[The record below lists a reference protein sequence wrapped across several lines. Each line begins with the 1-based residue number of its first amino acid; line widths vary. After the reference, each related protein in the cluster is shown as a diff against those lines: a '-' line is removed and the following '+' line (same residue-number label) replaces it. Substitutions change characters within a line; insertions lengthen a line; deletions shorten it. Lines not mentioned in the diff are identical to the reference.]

1 MRTPAEADE
10 ARYVAGLSQRAGR
23 AAWPAAVRFAAEA
36 DRAEAALGRAWD
48 LVSRWGQGAVRL
60 AADGDAEGAASLAFA
75 AAELADVLEGVLVLP
90 PWRPP
95 PGAAAAGK
103 DAARASGER
112 GSPLSVG
119 RWRS

>member
-1 MRTPAEADE
+1 M
-10 ARYVAGLSQRAGR
+10 
-23 AAWPAAVRFAAEA
+23 
-36 DRAEAALGRAWD
+36 
-48 LVSRWGQGAVRL
+48 RL

-112 GSPLSVG
+112 GPPLSVG